1 VRCPRVARSR
11 CRDESGAAVVEF
23 ALVVP
28 LLLMLLLGVVTVG
41 LTYSH
46 ANGLTNAVRE
56 GSRFGATAD
65 ASSAVASQWGTDV
78 ISQVRATQFDDPST
92 ETTVCVQLWKIG
104 TGAVAGT
111 ATCSTPTNGPVVA
124 MPSTAS
130 ASPAVPSSPAG
141 SCVVR
146 VIAARKFTINYAIG
160 TYKKTFTSSSIARY
174 ERRDKV
180 PSCL

>member
-1 VRCPRVARSR
+1 MRSR
-11 CRDESGAAVVEF
+11 REPDVRERDETGAVIVEF

-41 LTYSH
+41 ITYSH

-65 ASSAVASQWGTDV
+65 ASSSVSSAWADDV
-78 ISQVRATQFDDPST
+78 ISQVRATQFDDPSKV
-92 ETTVCVQLWKIG
+92 TTVCVQLWKIG

-111 ATCSTPTNGPVVA
+111 GKCATSAGGPSLTLPGSA
-124 MPSTAS
+124 A
-130 ASPAVPSSPAG
+130 ASPPVPSSPTG

-146 VIAARKFTINYAIG
+146 VIAARKFKINIG
-160 TYKKTFTSSSIARY
+160 LTSWDKVFISSSIARY